1 MKMTNDMQPNKERPA
16 GGSSK
21 PLVIGRF
28 REYLDDVIHGLES
41 VQKRQRS
48 YEIKPNDWF
57 FPSDVYP
64 HSAKFKY
71 RCGVLAKA
79 GIIETDNSSGRWG
92 KKYRVP
98 ENVR

>member
-1 MKMTNDMQPNKERPA
+1 MKMTNDIQPNNERQA

-21 PLVIGRF
+21 PRF
-28 REYLDDVIHGLES
+28 REYLDDVISGLES

-48 YEIKPNDWF
+48 GYSIKPNDWF

-64 HSAKFKY
+64 HSARFKY
-71 RCGVLAKA
+71 RCSVLAKA
-79 GIIETDNSSGRWG
+79 GIIETDNSTGRWG
-92 KKYRVP
+92 KRYRVP

>member
-1 MKMTNDMQPNKERPA
+1 MIKDKKTIADSSSRGENKPV
-16 GGSSK
+16 
-21 PLVIGRF
+21 VIGRF
-28 REYLDDVIHGLES
+28 SQYLDEVVEGLES
-41 VQKRQRS
+41 VERRQRS
-48 YEIKPNDWF
+48 YAIKPNDWF

-92 KKYRVP
+92 KRYRVP
-98 ENVR
+98 ENGR